1 MDERYSM
8 SLRLPFTRRPL
19 ILGFAASLLT
29 GLVAAPQAAQ
39 AEGTLRISEQFGV
52 VYLLLHVARDQGL
65 IEKHGKEEGV
75 DIKVSWTKLSG
86 GAAVNEAVLSG
97 AVDVGSAG
105 LGPLLTLWDRTH
117 GRQNVKAVAGL
128 GAFPYYLVT
137 NNPAVKT
144 LADFTAKDRIAVP
157 AVTVSVQSRFLQYAA
172 AQAFGEQ
179 NWNRLEPLT
188 VAVPHPDA
196 AAAVISGGTE
206 IDSHFA
212 NPPFQEQELASGK
225 VHKVLSS
232 YDVMGGTNSPT
243 LVFVTEK
250 FRRDNPKTYKA
261 FREALIEAGQIID
274 KDKAAAARTYIK
286 VENSKLDPALI
297 QQIIESPE
305 VNFDTAPQNTLKLA
319 QFMYR
324 IGAIRNQPT
333 SWQDYFF
340 VDAPEQKGS

>member
-1 MDERYSM
+1 MDERATM
-8 SLRLPFTRRPL
+8 PLRLPFTRRPL
-19 ILGFAASLLT
+19 ALGLTVSLLI
-29 GLVAAPQAAQ
+29 GLVAAPQVAQ

-52 VYLLLHVARDQGL
+52 SYLILHVLRDQQL

-75 DIKVSWTKLSG
+75 DIKVDWIKLSG

-105 LGPLLTLWDRTH
+105 LGSLFTLWDRTH
-117 GRQNVKAVAGL
+117 GRQNVKAVASL
-128 GAFPYYLVT
+128 GAFPNYLVT
-137 NNPAVKT
+137 NNPQVKT

-157 AVTVSVQSRFLQYAA
+157 AVNVSVQSRFLQYAA
-172 AQAFGEQ
+172 AQAFGEK
-179 NWNRLEPLT
+179 NWNRLDPLT

-196 AAAVISGGTE
+196 TAAVISGGTE

-225 VHKVLSS
+225 VHRVLSS
-232 YDVMGGTNSPT
+232 YDVLGGAVSPN

-261 FREALIEAGQIID
+261 FREALVEAGQIIE
-274 KDKAAAARTYIK
+274 KDKATAARTYVK
-286 VENSKLDPALI
+286 VEHSRLDPALI
-297 QQIIESPE
+297 QRIIESPE

-324 IGAIRNQPT
+324 IGAIRNQP
-333 SWQDYFF
+333 SAWQDYFF
-340 VDAPEQKGS
+340 VDAPNQNGS

>member
-1 MDERYSM
+1 M
-8 SLRLPFTRRPL
+8 SLRLPFTRRSL
-19 ILGFAASLLT
+19 ALGLAASLLT

-105 LGPLLTLWDRTH
+105 LGPLLTLWDRTR
-117 GRQNVKAVAGL
+117 GRRNVKAVAGL

-225 VHKVLSS
+225 VHRVLSS
-232 YDVMGGTNSPT
+232 YDVMGGANSPT

-250 FRRDNPKTYKA
+250 FRQDNPKTYKA
-261 FREALIEAGQIID
+261 FREALIEAGQIIA

-286 VENSKLDPALI
+286 VENSKLDPALV

-324 IGAIRNQPT
+324 IGAIRNQPS

-340 VDAPEQKGS
+340 VDAPDQQGS